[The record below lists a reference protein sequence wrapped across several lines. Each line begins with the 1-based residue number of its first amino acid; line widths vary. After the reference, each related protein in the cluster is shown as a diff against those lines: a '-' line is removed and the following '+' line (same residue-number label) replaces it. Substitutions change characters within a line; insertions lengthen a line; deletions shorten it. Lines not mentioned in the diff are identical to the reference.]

1 AMLNIRGL
9 TAGYGHCQALFG
21 VDLEVREGQVLGLI
35 GRNGMG
41 RSTVIK
47 CLFGLLPIQDGSIHY
62 RDQALRGM
70 APYRIGRLGLSLVP
84 EGRQIFPTLTVEENL
99 LATAVARGG
108 ARAWT
113 LERVYALFPRLR
125 ERRANLG
132 SQLSGGEQQMLALGR
147 ALMTNPSLLVLDEA
161 TEGLAPVVRAEI
173 WRVLAQL
180 KADGLSMIVVD
191 KNTTALLRLS
201 DRNVILDKG
210 VSVWDGS
217 SAELAA
223 RPDLVATY
231 VGV

>member
-1 AMLNIRGL
+1 MLNIRGL

>member
-1 AMLNIRGL
+1 MLNIRGL

-47 CLFGLLPIQDGSIHY
+47 CLFGLLPVQAGSIHY

-99 LATAVARGG
+99 VATAVARGG
-108 ARAWT
+108 ARVWT

-132 SQLSGGEQQMLALGR
+132 TQLSGGEQQMLALGR